1 MRLAHD
7 VPVPRTIGRPYE
19 EFVYR
24 LAGEWYYLPEPR
36 IAEAPFF
43 ETLLSRRTRRTFGP
57 VDEEHLSAL
66 LWFTAKTLAT
76 RRGAVPRRNGPYSQS
91 HWEHRVTPSAGGR
104 HPIDVVVM
112 RPSVTGAGALSIYD
126 PISHALGP
134 LESADELSL
143 ANLSEAVRNVV
154 PPEDGAI
161 LWHVAQP
168 QRTFSRYEAGES
180 LLWRDVGCLVATTAL
195 VAEALGLACCPL
207 GITGAPDL
215 VRVLGD
221 ARRLAGVGGC
231 IIGTRRTPDATDA
244 DTVDSI
250 P

>member
-1 MRLAHD
+1 MRLAQE

-24 LAGEWYYLPEPR
+24 LAGKWYYLPEPH
-36 IAEAPFF
+36 IVEAPFF
-43 ETLLSRRTRRTFGP
+43 ETLLARRTRRTFGP

-76 RRGAVPRRNGPYSQS
+76 RSGAVPQPYRADVHS
-91 HWEHRVTPSAGGR
+91 HWEHRATPSAGGR

-112 RPSVTGAGALSIYD
+112 CPSVAGVGVLSVYD

-134 LESADELSL
+134 LEPADALSL
-143 ANLSEAVRNVV
+143 TNLSEAMRNVM

-180 LLWRDVGCLVATTAL
+180 LVWRDAGCLVATTAL

-207 GITGAPDL
+207 GITGGPEL
-215 VRVLGD
+215 VRALGG
-221 ARRLAGVGGC
+221 AGRLAGVGGC
-231 IIGTRRTPDATDA
+231 IIGTRRMA
-244 DTVDSI
+244 DVTAAGIVEPI